1 MHYSSILP
9 DVIKVAD
16 EASDK
21 VLHIYQSDFKVN
33 YKADDSPI
41 TAADTAAHEIITK
54 GLRRISRDIPI
65 LS

>member
-16 EASDK
+16 QASER

-33 YKADDSPI
+33 YKEDHSPI
-41 TAADTAAHEIITK
+41 TAADTAAHVESAS
-54 GLRRISRDIPI
+54 L
-65 LS
+65 